1 MADQQEILNTILL
14 TRLNYFSLAGMLE
27 LYRRTGSATLIME
40 HRNDIRSLLPD
51 ASDKLVNA
59 LKNCDEARK
68 RAEVE
73 LEYDIRYGIE
83 PITMNDHR
91 YPQRL
96 KDCDDAPL
104 MLFYKGNANLNQ
116 QRVINI
122 IGTRH
127 CTPYGEDLI
136 RRFISDLKQLSPR
149 VLIVSGLAY
158 GVDIMA
164 HRQALACGY
173 ETVGVL
179 AHGLDDLYPRQH
191 RDTAVRMIEQG
202 GLLTEFLTQTNA
214 DKINFVRRNR
224 IVAGMSDACILIES
238 ASHGGGL
245 ITCGISQSYGRDVF
259 AFPGRIGDHYSEGCN
274 NLIRDNGATLITSAE
289 DFVKDMR
296 WQDDATL
303 MRAKQ
308 QGIERCLFPELAP
321 EEELIVQILSRTNDL
336 QINIISVKSNID
348 ISRLTSLL
356 FQMEMKGIIRTLA
369 GGMYHLLK

>member
-1 MADQQEILNTILL
+1 MDQQEILNTILL

-27 LYRRTGSATLIME
+27 LYKRVGSATLIME
-40 HRNDIRSLLPD
+40 HKNDIRDILPD
-51 ASDKLVNA
+51 ASDKLVSA
-59 LKNCDEARK
+59 IKNCDEARS

-73 LEYDIRYGIE
+73 LEYDLRYGIE
-83 PITMNDHR
+83 PIPMNDDR

-104 MLFYKGNANLNQ
+104 MLFYKGNADLNQ

-122 IGTRH
+122 VGTRQ

-158 GVDIMA
+158 GVDINA
-164 HRQALACGY
+164 HRQALANGY

-179 AHGLDDLYPRQH
+179 AHGLDDLYPTRH
-191 RDTAVRMIEQG
+191 RETALQMIEHG

-224 IVAGMSDACILIES
+224 IVAGMSDACILVES
-238 ASHGGGL
+238 KSHGGGL
-245 ITCGISQSYGRDVF
+245 ITTEISQAYGRDVF
-259 AFPGRIGDHYSEGCN
+259 AFPGRVGDAYSEGCN
-274 NLIRDNGATLITSAE
+274 NLIRSNGAGLITSAA
-289 DFVKDMR
+289 DFVKDMG

-308 QGIERCLFPELAP
+308 QGIERSLFPELSP
-321 EEELIVQILSRTNDL
+321 EEQLIVDILSKTNDL
-336 QINIISVKSNID
+336 QINLISVKTNID
-348 ISRLTSLL
+348 ITRLTSLL
-356 FQMEMKGIIRTLA
+356 FTLEMKGIIKTLA

>member
-1 MADQQEILNTILL
+1 MDQQEILNTILL

-27 LYRRTGSATLIME
+27 LYRKVGSATLIME
-40 HRNDIRSLLPD
+40 HKNDIRDILPD
-51 ASDKLVNA
+51 ASDKLIRA
-59 LKNCDEARK
+59 IQNCDEARS

-73 LEYDIRYGIE
+73 LEYDLRYGIE
-83 PITMNDHR
+83 PITMNDDR

-96 KDCDDAPL
+96 KNCDDAPL
-104 MLFYKGNANLNQ
+104 MLFYKGNADLNQ

-122 IGTRH
+122 VGTRQ

-136 RRFISDLKQLSPR
+136 RRFITDLKQLSPR

-158 GVDIMA
+158 GVDINA
-164 HRQALACGY
+164 HRQALANGY

-179 AHGLDDLYPRQH
+179 AHGLDDLYPTRH
-191 RDTAVRMIEQG
+191 RETALQMIEHG

-224 IVAGMSDACILIES
+224 RVAGMSDACILIES
-238 ASHGGGL
+238 KSHGGGL
-245 ITCGISQSYGRDVF
+245 ITPEISQAYGRDVF
-259 AFPGRIGDHYSEGCN
+259 AFPGRVGDAYSEGCN
-274 NLIRDNGATLITSAE
+274 KLIRSNGAGLITSAA
-289 DFVKDMR
+289 DFVKDMG

-308 QGIERCLFPELAP
+308 QGIERSLFPELSP
-321 EEELIVQILSRTNDL
+321 EEELIVQILSKTNDL

>member
-1 MADQQEILNTILL
+1 MDQQEILNTILL

-27 LYRRTGSATLIME
+27 LYKRVGSATLIME
-40 HRNDIRSLLPD
+40 HKNDIRDILPD
-51 ASDKLVNA
+51 ASDKLVSA
-59 LKNCDEARK
+59 IKNCDEARS

-73 LEYDIRYGIE
+73 LEYDLRYGIE
-83 PITMNDHR
+83 PIPMNDDR

-104 MLFYKGNANLNQ
+104 MLFYKGNADLNQ

-122 IGTRH
+122 VGTRQ

-158 GVDIMA
+158 GVDINA
-164 HRQALACGY
+164 HRQALANGY
-173 ETVGVL
+173 DTVGVL
-179 AHGLDDLYPRQH
+179 AHGLDDLYPTRH
-191 RDTAVRMIEQG
+191 RETALQMIEHG

-224 IVAGMSDACILIES
+224 IVAGMSDACILVES
-238 ASHGGGL
+238 KSHGGGL
-245 ITCGISQSYGRDVF
+245 ITTEISQAYGRDVF
-259 AFPGRIGDHYSEGCN
+259 AFPGRVGDAYSEGCN
-274 NLIRDNGATLITSAE
+274 NLIRSNGAGLITSAA
-289 DFVKDMR
+289 DFVKDMG

-308 QGIERCLFPELAP
+308 QGIERSLFPELSP
-321 EEELIVQILSRTNDL
+321 EEQLIVDILSKTNDL
-336 QINIISVKSNID
+336 QINLISVKTNID
-348 ISRLTSLL
+348 ITRLTSLL
-356 FQMEMKGIIRTLA
+356 FTMEMKGIIKTLA

>member
-1 MADQQEILNTILL
+1 MDQQEILNTILL

-27 LYRRTGSATLIME
+27 LYKRVGSATLIME
-40 HRNDIRSLLPD
+40 HKNDIRDILPD
-51 ASDKLVNA
+51 ASDKLVSA
-59 LKNCDEARK
+59 IKNCDEARS

-73 LEYDIRYGIE
+73 LEYDLRYGIE
-83 PITMNDHR
+83 PIPMNDDR

-104 MLFYKGNANLNQ
+104 MLFYKGNADLNQ

-122 IGTRH
+122 VGTRQ

-158 GVDIMA
+158 GVDINA
-164 HRQALACGY
+164 HRQALANGY

-179 AHGLDDLYPRQH
+179 AHGLDDLYPTRH
-191 RDTAVRMIEQG
+191 RETALQMIEHG

-224 IVAGMSDACILIES
+224 IVAGMSDACILVES
-238 ASHGGGL
+238 KAHGGGL
-245 ITCGISQSYGRDVF
+245 ITTEISQAYGRDVF
-259 AFPGRIGDHYSEGCN
+259 AFPGRVGDAYSEGCN
-274 NLIRDNGATLITSAE
+274 NLIRSNGAGLITSAA
-289 DFVKDMR
+289 DFVKDMG

-308 QGIERCLFPELAP
+308 QGIERSLFPELSP
-321 EEELIVQILSRTNDL
+321 EEQLIVDILSKTNDL
-336 QINIISVKSNID
+336 QINLISVKTNID
-348 ISRLTSLL
+348 ITRLTSLL
-356 FQMEMKGIIRTLA
+356 FTMEMKGIIKTLA

>member
-83 PITMNDHR
+83 PITMNDDR

-136 RRFISDLKQLSPR
+136 RRFISELKQLSPR

-179 AHGLDDLYPRQH
+179 AHGLSMQMGIKTVASEDEALDHIATYGSGHSESIVSNNEAAQKKFQALVDAACVYVNAPTSFTDGAQF
-191 RDTAVRMIEQG
+191 
-202 GLLTEFLTQTNA
+202 GLGAEIGISTQKLGARGPMALEEITTY
-214 DKINFVRRNR
+214 KW
-224 IVAGMSDACILIES
+224 
-238 ASHGGGL
+238 L
-245 ITCGISQSYGRDVF
+245 ITG
-259 AFPGRIGDHYSEGCN
+259 
-274 NLIRDNGATLITSAE
+274 NGQTR
-289 DFVKDMR
+289 K
-296 WQDDATL
+296 
-303 MRAKQ
+303 
-308 QGIERCLFPELAP
+308 
-321 EEELIVQILSRTNDL
+321 
-336 QINIISVKSNID
+336 
-348 ISRLTSLL
+348 
-356 FQMEMKGIIRTLA
+356 
-369 GGMYHLLK
+369 